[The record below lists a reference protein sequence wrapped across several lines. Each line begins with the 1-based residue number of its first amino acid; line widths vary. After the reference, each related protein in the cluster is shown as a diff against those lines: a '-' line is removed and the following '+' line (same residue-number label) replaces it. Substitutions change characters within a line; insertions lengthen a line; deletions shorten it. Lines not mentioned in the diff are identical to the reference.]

1 MNPVPLQWYIWL
13 SLALFMTG
21 MFGFLTRR
29 SIILMFLSIEVMLNA
44 VNLSLVA
51 FSHFLNDLRGQ
62 VLVLFVVT
70 VAASE
75 AAIGLAILVALFRNR
90 ATAQIDKI
98 TEMKG

>member
-1 MNPVPLQWYIWL
+1 MNPVPLQGYIWL

-21 MFGFLTRR
+21 VFGFLTRR

-62 VLVLFVVT
+62 VLVLFVIT

-75 AAIGLAILVALFRNR
+75 AAIGLAILVSLFRNR

-98 TEMKG
+98 SEMKG